1 MNKINYQKELDK
13 VIEVLQRQGRVPRL
27 LLHSCCAPC
36 SSYVLEYLSRYFEIT
51 VFYYNPNI
59 YPPEE
64 FGKRVE
70 EQKRLI
76 AQLPAEHPISFLD
89 GPYEPERF
97 YEMARGLEQIPEGGE
112 RCFKCY
118 RLRLSE
124 TAEMARAGKYDYFT
138 TTLSISPLKNAEKLN
153 EIGGQLAKDYGVD
166 YLYSDFK
173 KRNGYKR
180 STELSREY
188 GLYRQD
194 YCGCVF
200 SMRERRAQQEAAAR
214 QESAEQK
221 LFL

>member
-1 MNKINYQKELDK
+1 MNRINYQKELDK

-194 YCGCVF
+194 YCGCRCV
-200 SMRERRAQQEAAAR
+200 
-214 QESAEQK
+214 
-221 LFL
+221 